1 MSQNTGHETPCGFV
15 FKADR
20 ETPLEYEN
28 RQTRG
33 VIQGVIFRTIG
44 TTLITGPSDLN
55 VEQVEVA
62 FFYDTNGFRC
72 LDREAFDE
80 IFQRQLSD

>member
-1 MSQNTGHETPCGFV
+1 MSQNTGHGTPCGCV

-20 ETPLEYEN
+20 ERPLDYEN
-28 RQTRG
+28 RQTRE
-33 VIQGVIFRTIG
+33 VIEGVIFRTIG
-44 TTLITGPSDLN
+44 TTIIKGSNDLN

-62 FFYDTNGFRC
+62 FFYDTNGFRS
-72 LDREAFDE
+72 LDRKAFDE